1 MTAVAAHTLNS
12 LAYIQSQLEGRG
24 FSRSQVSVPISDIP
38 LILQFLSLAPRELQ
52 SLTFE
57 PLVTAILQTNLADGV
72 GKPYNHEAL
81 RTFVFRGNLIATAGG
96 DKVHV
101 PLGAAILF
109 DIYQSIPDTASLRD
123 ALREKY
129 AAYSGRIESMQ
140 LELVPEQ
147 FVSSDFRF
155 AVEELRKRQDVL
167 VLDTLHRHRESQ

>member
-1 MTAVAAHTLNS
+1 
-12 LAYIQSQLEGRG
+12 
-24 FSRSQVSVPISDIP
+24 
-38 LILQFLSLAPRELQ
+38 
-52 SLTFE
+52 
-57 PLVTAILQTNLADGV
+57 V
-72 GKPYNHEAL
+72 GKPYNHEAP
-81 RTFVFRGNLIATAGG
+81 RTFVFGGNLIATAGG

-109 DIYQSIPDTASLRD
+109 DIYRSIPDAASLRD
-123 ALREKY
+123 ELRQKY

-140 LELVPEQ
+140 LALVPEQ

>member
-1 MTAVAAHTLNS
+1 
-12 LAYIQSQLEGRG
+12 
-24 FSRSQVSVPISDIP
+24 
-38 LILQFLSLAPRELQ
+38 
-52 SLTFE
+52 
-57 PLVTAILQTNLADGV
+57 
-72 GKPYNHEAL
+72 
-81 RTFVFRGNLIATAGG
+81 VFRGNLIATAGG

-101 PLGAAILF
+101 PFGAAILF

-140 LELVPEQ
+140 LALVPEQ
-147 FVSSDFRF
+147 FDFRF